1 MAWQHRLPDG
11 VRHEGSSSQGFTFS
25 VSLPVD
31 EDGLAPLQC
40 PADAGHRFKVTQT
53 RAPQASPATV
63 TARTAAPGRPPTSS
77 WPPSCRGL
85 TRAVTASGGGSGPDR
100 GRQPPVIAQEQLRE
114 PMPRAHLLDPRVLPR
129 PACSCAPAASA
140 AAPAP
145 PHRGRRAALARRAAR
160 PRAPQPPDQARVHI
174 QPNRYGRRLAHGRR
188 PRYVALPGPSRQPT
202 INAALLTDPWV
213 A

>member
-1 MAWQHRLPDG
+1 MARQHRLPDG
-11 VRHEGSSSQGFTFS
+11 MRHEGSPNQGFTHS

-40 PADAGHRFKVTQT
+40 PAAAHRFKVTLT
-53 RAPQASPATV
+53 RAPQASPAIV
-63 TARTAAPGRPPTSS
+63 TARTAAPERPPTSS

-114 PMPRAHLLDPRVLPR
+114 PMPRTRSLDPRVLPR
-129 PACSCAPAASA
+129 PACGCAPAAGT

-145 PHRGRRAALARRAAR
+145 PHRGRRAVPARRAAR
-160 PRAPQPPDQARVHI
+160 PRAPQPPDQARLDI
-174 QPNRYGRRLAHGRR
+174 QPPLTVGRSEVGVHRL
-188 PRYVALPGPSRQPT
+188 PLPAGARK
-202 INAALLTDPWV
+202 
-213 A
+213 